1 MIIVIIVSLC
11 AGIESGVPSSESST
25 VTSIPA
31 VEKEANLLAGKEA
44 REARRARIRKMSAD
58 MITAA
63 APQLLRGQD
72 LPLHATNRASDLGSR
87 PGLRGPVG
95 LGATQWEEGKPGRS
109 SLRFLIP
116 DI

>member
-1 MIIVIIVSLC
+1 MSLC
-11 AGIESGVPSSESST
+11 AGIESGVSSSESRT

-44 REARRARIRKMSAD
+44 KRARRRKMSAD
-58 MITAA
+58 MIAAA
-63 APQLLRGQD
+63 APPPQLPRGQD
-72 LPLHATNRASDLGSR
+72 LPLHATTRASDLGSR

>member
-1 MIIVIIVSLC
+1 MQEL
-11 AGIESGVPSSESST
+11 GIESGVPSSASSETST

-31 VEKEANLLAGKEA
+31 VEKEANLLAGNEA
-44 REARRARIRKMSAD
+44 KRARRRKINAD
-58 MITAA
+58 MIAA

-72 LPLHATNRASDLGSR
+72 LHLHATNRASDLGSR
-87 PGLRGPVG
+87 PGLRGPFG

>member
-1 MIIVIIVSLC
+1 MSLC
-11 AGIESGVPSSESST
+11 AGIESGVLSSESRT

-44 REARRARIRKMSAD
+44 KRARRRKMSAD

-72 LPLHATNRASDLGSR
+72 LHLHATNRASDLGSR